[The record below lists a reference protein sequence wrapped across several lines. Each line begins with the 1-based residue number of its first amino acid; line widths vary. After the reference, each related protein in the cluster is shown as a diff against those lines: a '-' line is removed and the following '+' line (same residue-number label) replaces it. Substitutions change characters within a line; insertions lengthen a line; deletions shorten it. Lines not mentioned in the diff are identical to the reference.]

1 MNKFGCF
8 VTVHGLNLSLCV
20 LNIRTLNLKILDE
33 HFRYFE
39 ERKYIIEEKRKREA
53 FMVTGC
59 VVVLLHVVEDGSIYR
74 EKLQ

>member
-33 HFRYFE
+33 HFGYFE
-39 ERKYIIEEKRKREA
+39 ERKYIIEEKRKKA

-59 VVVLLHVVEDGSIYR
+59 FVVLLHVVEDGSIYR
-74 EKLQ
+74 EKMQ